1 MQLLLAWSLSDI
13 AEWIK
18 STFSLLV
25 DFVQF
30 ITAQFAAIFGVIKW
44 TTVAGD
50 VAAELIH
57 VLPFDLGTLFMAMV
71 AFSIVFVFFG
81 RIK

>member
-1 MQLLLAWSLSDI
+1 MHLMLAWSLSDI
-13 AEWIK
+13 AEWIF
-18 STFSLLV
+18 SIFSLLI
-25 DFVQF
+25 DLVQF
-30 ITAQFAAIFGVIKW
+30 VTAQVAAIFGVIRW
-44 TTVAGD
+44 TTLAGD
-50 VAAELIH
+50 VAAEFIH